1 MTSRPASAN
10 KVLSGIHVLD
20 FGRFIAAPLCGAIL
34 ADMGADVIRVEKR
47 EGGEDRWV
55 QPVAEGGEGATFLQC
70 NRNKRSLTLDT
81 STARGQDIMRAL
93 VAKADV
99 VLANMPDAAMAAN
112 GLDYA
117 SLKAV
122 KPDIILGRA
131 TAFGSGGPYA
141 DRVGFDGIGQVMSGG
156 AYRSGPPEQPF
167 RSAVPYVDFGTGLS
181 MAIGVMMALF
191 HRNATG
197 LGQEVEAAL
206 LPVAL
211 TIANGMLIEQ
221 EVLKLNRGRI
231 GNRGAAVAPCDIF
244 KLGDRWILVQTSG
257 NPMFRRWCRMIGRP
271 EWIDDPRFASDDLRA
286 QQGDLL
292 NGAMQHW
299 CDGKSYEDAAA
310 ELDAARIPA
319 GPVYTPQEAVDDA
332 NVRML
337 QQLIPTDFPGLA
349 RPAPISATPFK
360 LSLTPGEITSRAP
373 LLGEHN
379 AEILCE
385 LGLDTEEIDA
395 LAKARI
401 I

>member
-1 MTSRPASAN
+1 VN
-10 KVLSGIHVLD
+10 KVLSGVRVLD
-20 FGRFIAAPLCGAIL
+20 FGRFIAAPYCGAIL

-55 QPVAEGGEGATFLQC
+55 QPVAAGGEGATFLQC

-81 STARGQDIMRAL
+81 TTERGREIMHGLLRSADI
-93 VAKADV
+93 
-99 VLANMPDAAMAAN
+99 VLANMPDAAMMAN
-112 GLDYA
+112 GLDYE

-141 DRVGFDGIGQVMSGG
+141 DRVGFDGIGQAMSGG
-156 AYRSGPPEQPF
+156 TYRSGPPEQPF
-167 RSAVPYVDFGTGLS
+167 RSAVPYVDFGTGMS

-197 LGQEVEAAL
+197 EGQEVEAAL

-211 TIANGMLIEQ
+211 TMANGMLIEQ
-221 EVLKLNRGRI
+221 EVLKLDRGRV

-244 KLGDRWILVQTSG
+244 KLGEKWILVQTSG

-271 EWIDDPRFASDDLRA
+271 EWIEDPRFASDDLRS
-286 QQGDLL
+286 QEGDVL
-292 NGAMQHW
+292 NGAMQDW
-299 CDGKSYEDAAA
+299 CDGKGYDEAMS

-332 NVRML
+332 NVRAL
-337 QQLIPTDFPGLA
+337 RQLVPMDFPGLA

-360 LSLTPGEITSRAP
+360 LSLTPGEIVTRAP
-373 LLGEHN
+373 VLGEHN
-379 AEILCE
+379 DVILGE
-385 LGLDTEEIDA
+385 LGLNSDEI
-395 LAKARI
+395 AKLQLEAVI
-401 I
+401 

>member
-1 MTSRPASAN
+1 MN
-10 KVLSGIHVLD
+10 KVLSGVRVLD
-20 FGRFIAAPLCGAIL
+20 FGRFIAAPYCGAIL

-55 QPVAEGGEGATFLQC
+55 QPVAAGGEGATFLQC

-81 STARGQDIMRAL
+81 TTERGREIMHGLLRSADI
-93 VAKADV
+93 
-99 VLANMPDAAMAAN
+99 VLANMPDAAMMAN
-112 GLDYA
+112 GLDYE

-141 DRVGFDGIGQVMSGG
+141 DRVGFDGIGQAMSGG
-156 AYRSGPPEQPF
+156 TYRSGPPEQPF
-167 RSAVPYVDFGTGLS
+167 RSAVPYVDFGTGMS

-197 LGQEVEAAL
+197 EGQEVEAAL

-211 TIANGMLIEQ
+211 TMANGMLIEQ
-221 EVLKLNRGRI
+221 EVLKLDRGRV

-244 KLGDRWILVQTSG
+244 KLGEKWILVQTSG

-271 EWIDDPRFASDDLRA
+271 EWIEDPRFASDDLRS
-286 QQGDLL
+286 QEGDVL
-292 NGAMQHW
+292 NGAMQDW
-299 CDGKSYEDAAA
+299 CDGKGYDEAMS

-332 NVRML
+332 NVRAL
-337 QQLIPTDFPGLA
+337 RQLVPMDFPGLA

-360 LSLTPGEITSRAP
+360 LSLTPGEIVTRAP
-373 LLGEHN
+373 VLGEHN
-379 AEILCE
+379 DVILGE
-385 LGLDTEEIDA
+385 LGLNSDEI
-395 LAKARI
+395 AKLQLEAVI
-401 I
+401 